1 MATTDE
7 LKKDVEEL
15 RVLLEKAHRPRVKDL
30 LAIDIRKLETE
41 IIHKLE
47 QQKAENVEADGCKE
61 SPSTKIAVAQARYK
75 VDVKEYAWDQS
86 EKFMKIYATIEG
98 VESVPEGNITCD
110 FTVRSFKLFVKDLK
124 NKDYQVY
131 VSSLFEDIDPKD
143 SYYKVKTNTV
153 LIMLKKK
160 QTGKTWA
167 YVTEKESQGKAKET
181 KKQKFD
187 ESKDPSDSLMDL
199 MKQMYEDGD
208 DEMKRTIQKAWV
220 ESREKQ
226 GHGM

>member
-1 MATTDE
+1 MATAEE

-15 RVLLEKAHRPRVKDL
+15 RLLLEQAHRPKVKDL

-41 IIHKLE
+41 ITHKLE
-47 QQKAENVEADGCKE
+47 QQKAENVEVDGCKE
-61 SPSTKIAVAQARYK
+61 SPSTKIAVPLARYT

-86 EKFMKIYATIEG
+86 DKFMKIYVTIEG
-98 VESVPEGNITCD
+98 VESVSEGNITCD
-110 FTVRSFKLFVKDLK
+110 FTNRSFKLSVKDVK

-167 YVTEKESQGKAKET
+167 YVTEKESQSKAKET
-181 KKQKFD
+181 KKPKYD

-226 GHGM
+226 GHGI

>member
-1 MATTDE
+1 MATTEE

-15 RVLLEKAHRPRVKDL
+15 RLLLEQAHRPKVKDL

-47 QQKAENVEADGCKE
+47 QQKAENVEVDGYKE
-61 SPSTKIAVAQARYK
+61 SPSTKIAVSQARYT

-86 EKFMKIYATIEG
+86 DKFMKIYATIEG
-98 VESVPEGNITCD
+98 VESVSEGNITCD
-110 FTVRSFKLFVKDLK
+110 FTNRSFKLSVKDVK

-131 VSSLFEDIDPKD
+131 VSNLFEDIEPKD

-167 YVTEKESQGKAKET
+167 YVTEKENQSKAKET
-181 KKQKFD
+181 KKPKYD

-226 GHGM
+226 GHGI

>member
-181 KKQKFD
+181 KKLTK
-187 ESKDPSDSLMDL
+187 
-199 MKQMYEDGD
+199 
-208 DEMKRTIQKAWV
+208 V
-220 ESREKQ
+220 
-226 GHGM
+226 